1 MTDNGSEELT
11 TIHDQRENVAALR
24 SSILGLL
31 NGMDYCLDWKPSDV
45 DWSPREIVYHLLDTP
60 AGGTAAL
67 VQKIASGEISEYEIW
82 SDRTNVTEER
92 STLDMPVI
100 ESDVSSFFDSLDAAL
115 ASAGDDDLLRR
126 RVLMHQ
132 RTRGEDVERTLEEVL
147 AGFDRHF
154 RGHLEQLREL
164 RDALGL

>member
-11 TIHDQRENVAALR
+11 TIHGQRENVAALR
-24 SSILGLL
+24 SSILELL
-31 NGMDYCLDWKPSDV
+31 NGMDYCLDWKPSDA

-60 AGGTAAL
+60 SGGTAAL
-67 VQKIASGEISEYEIW
+67 VSSIASGEIGEYEIW
-82 SDRTNVTEER
+82 SDQTNVSAER
-92 STLDMPVI
+92 STLDRPAI
-100 ESDVSSFFDSLDAAL
+100 ESDISSFFDSLDAAV
-115 ASAGDDDLLRR
+115 ASVGDDDLLRL

-154 RGHLEQLREL
+154 RGHLEQLAEL

>member
-1 MTDNGSEELT
+1 MTT
-11 TIHDQRENVAALR
+11 TDGQRENVAALR

-31 NGMDYCLDWKPSDV
+31 NGMDYCLDWKPSD
-45 DWSPREIVYHLLDTP
+45 DEWSAREIVYHLLDTP

-82 SDRTNVTEER
+82 SDQTNVSEER
-92 STLDMPVI
+92 STLDMAAI
-100 ESDVSSFFDSLDAAL
+100 ESDVSSFFESLDAAL
-115 ASAGDDDLLRR
+115 ASATDDDLHLR

-154 RGHLEQLREL
+154 RGHLEQLNEL
-164 RDALGL
+164 REALGL